1 MKKITLLAVALGSA
15 LTVGAFAHGMNNQQN
30 MPNQGM
36 MNGQGAGMMM
46 NSQNMQR
53 GNCMGMNGKSMHRG
67 NVIGMRGSMMNGG
80 MPMFSQLNLT
90 SEQQHQLSILRDEMR
105 LEMKK
110 QRYSGKQMG
119 QMGTFFKGDNFD
131 KDSFKSNMNGQ
142 HEKMLTLRANH
153 MEKVFNILTKEQRV
167 QLKKNLE
174 Q

>member
-1 MKKITLLAVALGSA
+1 MKRKTLLAVALSSVLA
-15 LTVGAFAHGMNNQQN
+15 VGAFAHGMNNQQN

-36 MNGQGAGMMM
+36 MNGGMMHGGMM
-46 NSQNMQR
+46 NGGMMNGGMMNGQGMNM
-53 GNCMGMNGKSMHRG
+53 GNCMGMNS
-67 NVIGMRGSMMNGG
+67 G

-90 SEQQHQLSILRDEMR
+90 SEQQHQLSILRDEMI

-110 QRYSGKQMG
+110 QMYNGQAMG
-119 QMGTFFKGDNFD
+119 QMGSFFQGENLD
-131 KDSFKSNMNGQ
+131 KDSFKSNMNRQ

-167 QLKKNLE
+167 QLKKNLG

>member
-1 MKKITLLAVALGSA
+1 MKRKTLLAVALSSVLA
-15 LTVGAFAHGMNNQQN
+15 VGAFAHGMNNQQN

-36 MNGQGAGMMM
+36 MNGGMMNGGM
-46 NSQNMQR
+46 
-53 GNCMGMNGKSMHRG
+53 MNGG
-67 NVIGMRGSMMNGG
+67 MMNGG

-90 SEQQHQLSILRDEMR
+90 SEQQHQLSVLRDEMI

-110 QRYSGKQMG
+110 QMYNGQAMG
-119 QMGTFFKGDNFD
+119 QMGSFFQGENFD
-131 KDSFKSNMNGQ
+131 KDSFKSNMNRQ

-167 QLKKNLE
+167 QLKKNLG

>member
-1 MKKITLLAVALGSA
+1 MKRRTLLAVALSSA
-15 LTVGAFAHGMNNQQN
+15 LAVGAFAHGMNNQQN
-30 MPNQGM
+30 MHNQGM
-36 MNGQGAGMMM
+36 MNGGMMGGQGAGMM
-46 NSQNMQR
+46 
-53 GNCMGMNGKSMHRG
+53 NGKNMHRG
-67 NVIGMRGSMMNGG
+67 QGMHKGQCAGISGGKMMGG

-90 SEQQHQLSILRDEMR
+90 SEQQHQLSILKDEMR

-110 QRYSGKQMG
+110 QRYSGKPMG

-167 QLKKNLE
+167 QLKKNLGK
-174 Q
+174 

>member
-1 MKKITLLAVALGSA
+1 MKRKTLLAVALSSVLA
-15 LTVGAFAHGMNNQQN
+15 VGAFAHGMNNQQN
-30 MPNQGM
+30 MHNQGMKHGGM
-36 MNGQGAGMMM
+36 MNG
-46 NSQNMQR
+46 NM
-53 GNCMGMNGKSMHRG
+53 MNGKNMHRG
-67 NVIGMRGSMMNGG
+67 QGMHKGQCTGISGGKMMGG

-90 SEQQHQLSILRDEMR
+90 SEQQQKLSILRDEMR

-110 QRYSGKQMG
+110 QRYSGKPMG
-119 QMGTFFKGDNFD
+119 KMGAFFQGENFD

>member
-1 MKKITLLAVALGSA
+1 MKRKTLLAVALSSVLA
-15 LTVGAFAHGMNNQQN
+15 VGAFAHGMNNQQN
-30 MPNQGM
+30 MHNQGMKHGGM
-36 MNGQGAGMMM
+36 MNGK
-46 NSQNMQR
+46 N
-53 GNCMGMNGKSMHRG
+53 MHRG
-67 NVIGMRGSMMNGG
+67 QGMHKGQCAGISGGKMMGG

-90 SEQQHQLSILRDEMR
+90 SEQQQKLSILRDEMR

-110 QRYSGKQMG
+110 QRYSGKPMG
-119 QMGTFFKGDNFD
+119 KMGVFFQGENFD

-167 QLKKNLE
+167 QLKKNLG